1 MKIFTNKNVTQKVI
15 ITILIVLSFN
25 FIVPSYSQAD
35 FGGVLM
41 GPVIDLLSG
50 IGDVVLSA
58 LQYFMYDGEISVGGA
73 GSAAANTALTI
84 VNPYDSFLLMRSS
97 GDFDSK
103 LSEYEMNTSDSPDI
117 TVDSSQF
124 DKGWLGWVPGSVLD
138 KDYGVPIIKYT
149 PEAIFGNEVP
159 ALDVNFINPKI
170 WGDADKDN
178 HSITQDLH
186 DTIASW
192 YLALRNLALVIL
204 LSVLLYVGIRMVI
217 SSTAS
222 DKAKYKQ
229 MIIDWLVAVCIL
241 FFLHYIMSFIL
252 SVTEVVTDGISSGSS
267 IVVEVKDSDNGDF
280 TMKTDLTGLCR
291 LQVQY
296 SDLGARMIY
305 LIFYLAL
312 VIYTVMFTWTYIKR
326 AITMAFLTLMAPLVA
341 ITYPIDKIG
350 DGKAQAFSIWLRE
363 FIFNA
368 LLQPFHLIIYT
379 IFMGAASDIAVKNPI
394 YAILFLA
401 FIIPAEKLLRKMFG
415 FDKSSTAGAMS
426 TAAGIFGGAAAF
438 KAVSGLISKGSN
450 IRKGVKGGGSGNIR
464 TKKPLEQKA
473 PSAIDA
479 FGGNNAMLQAN
490 SGNSGNSGNLGS
502 PSINSLGNPS
512 GNGSVNNN
520 SIGAG
525 SGYMTN
531 SGIWVAGSPPLPS
544 NSHTQ
549 QNPTVNPPTPAQ
561 QDPQDIGIGQW
572 ARDYWNNSQMKQGL
586 DNKVAA
592 FKNNKY
598 VRKVGAG
605 AQSVRNMATRVQQ
618 GVGNTATR
626 IRTKA
631 GNLATGVSNRIENR
645 LPGMQQA
652 LKNSAKGFVGK
663 AAPVVRG
670 GLAVA
675 GQVGKTA
682 LRGVGAATMAGV
694 GATVGL
700 AAGIA
705 GDDLEDVL
713 KYGVAG
719 AALGATGL
727 PALGKGIA
735 SGVSGAASS
744 IVNTYNTAAYGTEQ
758 AAIMQQTKEW
768 KESDENEEAMVQA
781 YMDMN
786 GGKRPSK
793 AEKEALM
800 DSGVAFYNAGITE
813 NKDIQKSVKLEKEIK
828 DRLNNDG
835 MAEDDAS
842 DLARMQAIFVSKKA
856 SEYTKADL
864 RDEKKVAGLRNDI
877 SKQLINGGMEKVQA
891 EQQSNG
897 IVNMIKKHKGVAT
910 D

>member
-1 MKIFTNKNVTQKVI
+1 MKIFTNKNVIQKVI

-25 FIVPSYSQAD
+25 FIVPNYSQAD

-58 LQYFMYDGEISVGGA
+58 LQFFMYDGEISVAGA
-73 GSAAANTALTI
+73 GSAATNTALTI
-84 VNPYDSFLLMRSS
+84 INPYDSFLLMRSS

-103 LSEYEMNTSDSPDI
+103 LSEYEMSTSDSPDI
-117 TVDSSQF
+117 TIDSSQF
-124 DKGWLGWVPGSVLD
+124 DKGWLGWVPGSALD

-170 WGDADKDN
+170 WGDTDKDN
-178 HSITQDLH
+178 HSVTQDLH

-229 MIIDWLVAVCIL
+229 MILDWLVAVCIL

-267 IVVEVKDSDNGDF
+267 IVVEVEDSDNGNF

-296 SDLGARMIY
+296 SNLGARMIY

-350 DGKAQAFSIWLRE
+350 DGKAQAFNIWLRE

-450 IRKGVKGGGSGNIR
+450 AGKGVKGGGAGNIR
-464 TKKPLEQKA
+464 TKKPIEQKT
-473 PSAIDA
+473 PSVTDA
-479 FGGNNAMLQAN
+479 FGGDKGMIQAN
-490 SGNSGNSGNLGS
+490 SGTPGS
-502 PSINSLGNPS
+502 PSTNSLGNS
-512 GNGSVNNN
+512 SRNRNVNDNT
-520 SIGAG
+520 IGAG
-525 SGYMTN
+525 SGYFTD
-531 SGIWVAGSPPLPS
+531 SGIWVAGSPAT
-544 NSHTQ
+544 NAQTQ
-549 QNPTVNPPTPAQ
+549 QNLIGNQPTPEQ
-561 QDPQDIGIGQW
+561 QAPQDIGIGQW
-572 ARDYWNNSQMKQGL
+572 ARDYWNNSEMKQGL

-605 AQSVRNMATRVQQ
+605 VQNVRDMASRVQQ

-631 GNLATGVSNRIENR
+631 GNLATGVSNGIENR

-663 AAPVVRG
+663 ATPVLRG
-670 GLAVA
+670 SLAVA
-675 GQVGKTA
+675 GQVGRTA
-682 LRGVGAATMAGV
+682 IKGAGAVTMAGV
-694 GATVGL
+694 GTAVGL

-713 KYGVAG
+713 KYGAAG

-735 SGVSGAASS
+735 NGVSSTASN
-744 IVNTYNTAAYGTEQ
+744 IANTYNTAAYGSDQ

-768 KESDENEEAMVQA
+768 KKSDENEEAMVQA

-786 GGKRPSK
+786 EGRRPSK

-835 MAEDDAS
+835 MTEEDAN

-856 SEYTKADL
+856 SEYSKADL
-864 RDEKKVAGLRNDI
+864 RDEKKVTSLRNDI
-877 SKQLINGGMEKVQA
+877 SKQLINGGMEKAQA
-891 EQQSNG
+891 EQQSSG